1 VFFLA
6 SGKPYS
12 RSEKAMIN
20 KSLTIGNEHSN
31 LNGRSP
37 SLAARASRE
46 AALKSGKPKQR
57 HPARLKM

>member
-1 VFFLA
+1 
-6 SGKPYS
+6 
-12 RSEKAMIN
+12 MIN